1 MNDDGTRLPDPR
13 MIPITRTKSWFD
25 TSTQVD
31 ETEFDEDGG
40 GRHELGN
47 ESADHNDEESGEDV
61 FVRPF
66 IVTGGRTRPLHDGLR
81 IETLVVA
88 TATALTAQLHFE
100 QRQIVQWCRTP
111 ISLAEIAALIG
122 VPLGVARV
130 LVADLYTDNLVQLR
144 EPQAVP
150 EHVLERIRD
159 LVRAL

>member
-13 MIPITRTKSWFD
+13 MIPVTRTQSWFE
-25 TSTQVD
+25 TS
-31 ETEFDEDGG
+31 TEFDTAG
-40 GRHELGN
+40 GRHEL
-47 ESADHNDEESGEDV
+47 ADERTEAENIDEVKDDEDV

-88 TATALTAQLHFE
+88 TTTALNAQLHFE

-130 LVADLYTDNLVQLR
+130 LVADLYTDNLVELR
-144 EPQAVP
+144 EPQQVP

>member
-13 MIPITRTKSWFD
+13 MIPVTRTQSWFE
-25 TSTQVD
+25 TS
-31 ETEFDEDGG
+31 TEFDTAG
-40 GRHELGN
+40 GRHEL
-47 ESADHNDEESGEDV
+47 ADERTGVENIGEEKDGEDV

-81 IETLVVA
+81 IETLVIA
-88 TATALTAQLHFE
+88 RTTALNTQLHFE

-130 LVADLYTDNLVQLR
+130 LVADLYTDNLVELR
-144 EPQAVP
+144 EPKQVP

>member
-13 MIPITRTKSWFD
+13 MIPVTRTQSWFE
-25 TSTQVD
+25 TS
-31 ETEFDEDGG
+31 TEFDTAG
-40 GRHELGN
+40 GRHEL
-47 ESADHNDEESGEDV
+47 ADERTEVENIDEERDDEDA

-81 IETLVVA
+81 IETLVIA
-88 TATALTAQLHFE
+88 TNTALNTQLHFE

-130 LVADLYTDNLVQLR
+130 LVADLYTDQLVELR
-144 EPQAVP
+144 EPKQVP

>member
-13 MIPITRTKSWFD
+13 MIPVTRTQSWFE
-25 TSTQVD
+25 TSTESEGQAN
-31 ETEFDEDGG
+31 
-40 GRHELGN
+40 GRHELAGDLARIDA
-47 ESADHNDEESGEDV
+47 EREAAEAEDV

-88 TATALTAQLHFE
+88 NANAMTAQLHFE

-130 LVADLYTDNLVQLR
+130 LVADLYTDHLVQLR
-144 EPQAVP
+144 EPKEVP

>member
-13 MIPITRTKSWFD
+13 MIPAARPRSWFD
-25 TSTQVD
+25 T
-31 ETEFDEDGG
+31 ETEETGG
-40 GRHELGN
+40 GRHEL
-47 ESADHNDEESGEDV
+47 DEEIEIQDEEDAEDAEA

-81 IETLVVA
+81 IETLVVSLPS
-88 TATALTAQLHFE
+88 ALTAPLHFE
-100 QRQIVQWCRTP
+100 QRQIVHRCRTP
-111 ISLAEIAALIG
+111 LSLAEVAALVG

-130 LVADLYTDNLVQLR
+130 LVADLYTDNFVQLR
-144 EPQAVP
+144 TPQAVP

>member
-25 TSTQVD
+25 TSTEIN
-31 ETEFDEDGG
+31 ETEFEDGG

-47 ESADHNDEESGEDV
+47 ESAGQTDEEAGEDV

-88 TATALTAQLHFE
+88 TTTAWTAQLHFE

-130 LVADLYTDNLVQLR
+130 LVADLYTDNLVELR
-144 EPQAVP
+144 EPQEVP

>member
-13 MIPITRTKSWFD
+13 MIPQARPQSWFD
-25 TSTQVD
+25 AD
-31 ETEFDEDGG
+31 LDEDGAS
-40 GRHELGN
+40 RYAV
-47 ESADHNDEESGEDV
+47 ADENDLDAADDVEEDA

-81 IETLVVA
+81 IETLVVSSPA
-88 TATALTAQLHFE
+88 ALSAPLHFE
-100 QRQIVQWCRTP
+100 QRQIVHRCRTP
-111 ISLAEIAALIG
+111 LSLAEVAALIG

-130 LVADLYTDNLVQLR
+130 LVADLYTDNFVQLR

-150 EHVLERIRD
+150 EHLLERIRD

>member
-13 MIPITRTKSWFD
+13 MIPIARTKSWFD

-47 ESADHNDEESGEDV
+47 ESADHDEESGEDV

-144 EPQAVP
+144 EPQEVP

>member
-1 MNDDGTRLPDPR
+1 MNYDGTRLPDPR
-13 MIPITRTKSWFD
+13 MIPVTRTQSWFE
-25 TSTQVD
+25 TS
-31 ETEFDEDGG
+31 TEFDTAG
-40 GRHELGN
+40 GRHEL
-47 ESADHNDEESGEDV
+47 ADERTEVENIDEERDDEDA

-81 IETLVVA
+81 IETLVIA
-88 TATALTAQLHFE
+88 TNTALNTQLHFE

-130 LVADLYTDNLVQLR
+130 LVADLYTDQLVELR
-144 EPQAVP
+144 EPKQVP

>member
-13 MIPITRTKSWFD
+13 MIPITKTKSWFE
-25 TSTQVD
+25 TS
-31 ETEFDEDGG
+31 TEFDDDAG
-40 GRHELGN
+40 GRHEL
-47 ESADHNDEESGEDV
+47 ADNRVLVDADEADEDV

-81 IETLVVA
+81 IETLVIA
-88 TATALTAQLHFE
+88 TGTALSAQLHFE
-100 QRQIVQWCRTP
+100 QRQIVHWCRTP

-130 LVADLYTDNLVQLR
+130 LVADLYTDHLVELR
-144 EPQAVP
+144 EPKQVP
-150 EHVLERIRD
+150 EHLLERIRD

>member
-13 MIPITRTKSWFD
+13 MIPITRTQSWFE
-25 TSTQVD
+25 TSTESD
-31 ETEFDEDGG
+31 NDAG
-40 GRHELGN
+40 GRHEL
-47 ESADHNDEESGEDV
+47 ADQSSLVDTGDDGEEEGV

-88 TATALTAQLHFE
+88 TATALAAQLHFE
-100 QRQIVQWCRTP
+100 QRQIVRWCRTP

-130 LVADLYTDNLVQLR
+130 LVADLYTDRLVELK
-144 EPQAVP
+144 EPKQVP

>member
-13 MIPITRTKSWFD
+13 MIPVTRTHSWFE
-25 TSTQVD
+25 TS
-31 ETEFDEDGG
+31 TEFDDGG
-40 GRHELGN
+40 GRHELADERAEVVGN
-47 ESADHNDEESGEDV
+47 DTERDDDA

-88 TATALTAQLHFE
+88 TTIALNTQLHFE

-130 LVADLYTDNLVQLR
+130 LVADLYTDHLVELR
-144 EPQAVP
+144 EPKQVP

>member
-1 MNDDGTRLPDPR
+1 MNDEGTRLPDPR
-13 MIPITRTKSWFD
+13 MIPITRTQSWFE
-25 TSTQVD
+25 TSTESD
-31 ETEFDEDGG
+31 DDAG
-40 GRHELGN
+40 GRHEL
-47 ESADHNDEESGEDV
+47 ADERARVENDRDGDGGDV

-88 TATALTAQLHFE
+88 TTTALRAQLHFE

-111 ISLAEIAALIG
+111 ISLAEVAALIG

-130 LVADLYTDNLVQLR
+130 LVADLYTDNLVELK
-144 EPQAVP
+144 EPQQVP

>member
-13 MIPITRTKSWFD
+13 MIPQARPQSWFD
-25 TSTQVD
+25 TQLDDSAARHSLPA
-31 ETEFDEDGG
+31 EDV
-40 GRHELGN
+40 EV
-47 ESADHNDEESGEDV
+47 EAAGEDDDDA

-81 IETLVVA
+81 IETLVVSSPA
-88 TATALTAQLHFE
+88 ALSAPLHFE
-100 QRQIVQWCRTP
+100 QRQIVHRCRTP
-111 ISLAEIAALIG
+111 ISLAEVAALVG

-130 LVADLYTDNLVQLR
+130 LVADLYTDNFVQLR

>member
-1 MNDDGTRLPDPR
+1 MKDEGTRLPDPR
-13 MIPITRTKSWFD
+13 MIPITRTQSWFD
-25 TSTQVD
+25 TST
-31 ETEFDEDGG
+31 ELDGG
-40 GRHELGN
+40 ARGRHELADNQTRVDAGGD
-47 ESADHNDEESGEDV
+47 SADEDDV

-81 IETLVVA
+81 IETLVIA
-88 TATALTAQLHFE
+88 TANALTASLHFE

-111 ISLAEIAALIG
+111 VSLAEIAALVG

-130 LVADLYTDNLVQLR
+130 LVADLYTDHLVQLR
-144 EPQAVP
+144 EPKEVP

>member
-1 MNDDGTRLPDPR
+1 MNEDGTRLPDPR
-13 MIPITRTKSWFD
+13 MIPITRTQSWFE
-25 TSTQVD
+25 TST
-31 ETEFDEDGG
+31 ELDGAG
-40 GRHELGN
+40 GRHEL
-47 ESADHNDEESGEDV
+47 ADVRAEIDDIGGGRDDDDA

-88 TATALTAQLHFE
+88 TTTSLNTQLHFE
-100 QRQIVQWCRTP
+100 QRQIMQWCRTP
-111 ISLAEIAALIG
+111 ISLAEIAALVG

-130 LVADLYTDNLVQLR
+130 LVADLYTDNLVELK
-144 EPQAVP
+144 EPKQVP

>member
-13 MIPITRTKSWFD
+13 MIPVTRTQSWFE
-25 TSTQVD
+25 TS
-31 ETEFDEDGG
+31 TEFDTAG
-40 GRHELGN
+40 GRHEL
-47 ESADHNDEESGEDV
+47 ADERTEAENIDEERDDEDA

-81 IETLVVA
+81 IETLVIA
-88 TATALTAQLHFE
+88 TNTALNTQLHFE

-130 LVADLYTDNLVQLR
+130 LVADLYTDHLVELR
-144 EPQAVP
+144 EPKQVP

>member
-13 MIPITRTKSWFD
+13 MIPITRTQSWFE
-25 TSTQVD
+25 TSTESD
-31 ETEFDEDGG
+31 DDAG
-40 GRHELGN
+40 GRHEL
-47 ESADHNDEESGEDV
+47 ADERAHVENDRDGDGGDV

-88 TATALTAQLHFE
+88 TTTAVRAQLHFE

-111 ISLAEIAALIG
+111 ISLAEVAALIG

-130 LVADLYTDNLVQLR
+130 LVADLYTDNLVELK
-144 EPQAVP
+144 EPQQVP

>member
-13 MIPITRTKSWFD
+13 MIPIAKTRSWFE
-25 TSTQVD
+25 TS
-31 ETEFDEDGG
+31 TEFDAAD
-40 GRHELGN
+40 GRHEL
-47 ESADHNDEESGEDV
+47 ADEHAKVEDDEPAAEGDV

-81 IETLVVA
+81 IETLVIA
-88 TATALTAQLHFE
+88 TTTALTAPLHFE

-111 ISLAEIAALIG
+111 ISLAEVAALIG

-130 LVADLYTDNLVQLR
+130 LVADLYTDNLVELR
-144 EPQAVP
+144 EPKQVP

>member
-13 MIPITRTKSWFD
+13 MIPVSRTQSWFE
-25 TSTQVD
+25 TS
-31 ETEFDEDGG
+31 TEFDAGG
-40 GRHELGN
+40 GRHEL
-47 ESADHNDEESGEDV
+47 ADERTEAENLDEERDDEDA

-81 IETLVVA
+81 IETLVIA
-88 TATALTAQLHFE
+88 TTSALNTQLHFE

-130 LVADLYTDNLVQLR
+130 LVADLYTDHLVELR
-144 EPQAVP
+144 EPKQVP

>member
-13 MIPITRTKSWFD
+13 MIPITRTQSWFE
-25 TSTQVD
+25 TSTESD
-31 ETEFDEDGG
+31 DAG
-40 GRHELGN
+40 GRHEL
-47 ESADHNDEESGEDV
+47 ADERAEVDDIGVERDDEDA

-81 IETLVVA
+81 IETLVIA
-88 TATALTAQLHFE
+88 TTTALSTQLHFE

-111 ISLAEIAALIG
+111 ISLAEIAALVG

-130 LVADLYTDNLVQLR
+130 LVADLYTDNLVELR
-144 EPQAVP
+144 EPKQVP

>member
-13 MIPITRTKSWFD
+13 MIPITRTQSWFD
-25 TSTQVD
+25 TSTG
-31 ETEFDEDGG
+31 FDNDAG
-40 GRHELGN
+40 GRHELAGQ
-47 ESADHNDEESGEDV
+47 SSHVDTDDDEAEEGV

-88 TATALTAQLHFE
+88 TATALAAQLHFE

-130 LVADLYTDNLVQLR
+130 LVADLYTDRLVELK
-144 EPQAVP
+144 EPKQVP

>member
-13 MIPITRTKSWFD
+13 MIPATRPQSWFD
-25 TSTQVD
+25 TAFESDEFGRQVPAGSAGV
-31 ETEFDEDGG
+31 EAAGDGG
-40 GRHELGN
+40 DDDD
-47 ESADHNDEESGEDV
+47 S

-81 IETLVVA
+81 IETLVVSLPE
-88 TATALTAQLHFE
+88 ALTAPLHFE
-100 QRQIVQWCRTP
+100 QRQIVHRCRTP
-111 ISLAEIAALIG
+111 LSLAEVAALIG

-130 LVADLYTDNLVQLR
+130 LVADLYTDNFVTLR